1 MKRQQPDNV
10 PPLVDALPGK
20 ASTSI
25 GERIKAVREAM
36 NLSQEGLAMAVGG
49 SKRGIQDNEA
59 RNRVPGGE
67 VLAALVRLGVN
78 ANWLLTGEGPMMVAE
93 LEKPQRGDVSVQSQE
108 SSPGSSGY
116 QVQRSKA
123 GLSLR
128 DSASLSPTEN
138 ARTLEDTDVAAGRI
152 EVSAVVGYGKTAA
165 AFEGM
170 LSLALALRL
179 GRASQSQAEW
189 APPNLD
195 LAGAEEIVH
204 EACGLL
210 YARHHDDPTTL
221 AVLVND
227 EVALDSALRI
237 AIVVLE
243 AGRER

>member
-1 MKRQQPDNV
+1 VHTIGTR
-10 PPLVDALPGK
+10 LK
-20 ASTSI
+20 AW
-25 GERIKAVREAM
+25 REAKS
-36 NLSQEGLAMAVGG
+36 LKQAEASQQLGLAGNTYQNYERDVRAPNTEGWAAFA
-49 SKRGIQDNEA
+49 RAGINT
-59 RNRVPGGE
+59 
-67 VLAALVRLGVN
+67 
-78 ANWLLTGEGPMMVAE
+78 NWLLTGEGPMMVAE

-165 AFEGM
+165 AFEGV